1 MPNRMNPV
9 DMLRFPRM
17 DSTVTL
23 TPMAKAT
30 ALTTRRTRGW
40 RGFLP
45 SPLGAALPISSS
57 TEIPKTWANLG
68 MEWTSGRE
76 RSVSHS

>member
-1 MPNRMNPV
+1 MMENQTE

-45 SPLGAALPISSS
+45 SPPPTPSIS
-57 TEIPKTWANLG
+57 
-68 MEWTSGRE
+68 
-76 RSVSHS
+76 